1 MKNDIEVNLEPT
13 DRIVLHLDVIQ
24 KIKAMPGLEARLR
37 MAFVNADDTLYGWD
51 PSYNEFRFELNY
63 LF

>member
-1 MKNDIEVNLEPT
+1 MKDDFEVYLEPT

-24 KIKAMPGLEARLR
+24 KIKVLPGLQARLR
-37 MAFVNADDTLYGWD
+37 MAFVNADDTLNGWD